1 MLNKRKIQISLLLV
15 FCIIVLINILVNY
28 FSFRL
33 DFTEDQRY
41 SLSNATK
48 NILKNLK
55 EPVTITAYFSE
66 NLPPNVEQVRNEFKD
81 MLIEYSEISKGNVVY
96 EFINPNVN
104 EQSENTAQQNG
115 ISPVMINVR
124 ERDQMKQ
131 QRAYLGAVIQCGSN
145 KDVIPV
151 IQPGTSMEYA
161 LSTSIKK
168 ITVTDKPT
176 IAFLQGN
183 GEASLS
189 AMQEVY
195 QTLSI
200 TYGVT
205 NVTIDSAN
213 GIPAEYKTVA
223 IVAPADTVKP
233 YVFSYLDQFLSS
245 GGRLLLAINEVN
257 GNLNAGNGI
266 VINTGFSEWLKSKGV
281 EILPEFIIDI
291 SCGNILMQQQ
301 QGSFTMRTPVKFP
314 YLPVIAKFADH
325 PIVKGL
331 EAVLLPFA
339 SPLKINTK
347 QQNIKITPIAFTSQK
362 SGVQKP
368 PVAYDIN
375 KEWTTADFLSSN
387 LPVAAVLEGKLT
399 GDTNSKIVVF
409 GDGDFAVNGEGQQAQ
424 QLQPDNLNLFVNA
437 VDWLS
442 DDAGLIELRTKGVT
456 ARPIDQTLEDST
468 KTLLKYINFLFPI
481 AIIMVY
487 GFVRFQ
493 SKRKIRNQLMNINIG

>member
-1 MLNKRKIQISLLLV
+1 MLNKRKIQISLLIV
-15 FCIIVLINILVNY
+15 FGIIVLLNILVNY

-66 NLPPNVEQVRNEFKD
+66 NLPPNIEQVRNDFKD
-81 MLIEYSEISKGNVVY
+81 LLIEYSEISKGNVVY
-96 EFINPNVN
+96 EFVNPNVN
-104 EQSENTAQQNG
+104 EQSETTAQQNG

-131 QRAYLGAVIQCGSN
+131 QRAYLGAVIQCGSS

-168 ITVTDKPT
+168 TTVNDKPL

-183 GEASLS
+183 GEQALS
-189 AMQEVY
+189 AMPEVY
-195 QTLSI
+195 QTLAI
-200 TYGVT
+200 TYGIT

-213 GIPAEYKTVA
+213 GIPDEYKTVVV
-223 IVAPADTVKP
+223 VAPSDTVKP
-233 YVFSYLDQFLSS
+233 YVFNYLDVFLAR
-245 GGRLLLAINEVN
+245 GGRLLLAINAVN
-257 GNLNAGNGI
+257 GNLNGGNGI
-266 VINTGFSEWLKSKGV
+266 AVNTGFSEWLKLKGV
-281 EILPEFIIDI
+281 EILPEFVIDI

-301 QGSFTMRTPVKFP
+301 QGMFTMRTPVKFP
-314 YLPVIAKFADH
+314 YLPVIGKFADH

-339 SPLKINTK
+339 SPLKINTN
-347 QQNIKITPIAFTSQK
+347 QSNIKITPIAFTSEK

-368 PVAYDIN
+368 PVAYDVN
-375 KEWTTADFLSSN
+375 KEWTTDDFTSGN
-387 LPVAAVLEGKLT
+387 LPVAAVLEGKLS
-399 GDTNSKIVVF
+399 GNNNSKIVVF
-409 GDGDFAVNGEGQQAQ
+409 GDGDFAVNGEGEQAQ
-424 QLQPDNLNLFVNA
+424 QIQPDNLNLFVNA
-437 VDWLS
+437 IDWLS
-442 DDAGLIELRTKGVT
+442 DDTGLIELRTKGVT

-468 KTLLKYINFLFPI
+468 KTLLKYFNFIFPI
-481 AIIMVY
+481 AVIIIY

-493 SKRKIRNQLMNINIG
+493 SKRKIRNNLMNYEL